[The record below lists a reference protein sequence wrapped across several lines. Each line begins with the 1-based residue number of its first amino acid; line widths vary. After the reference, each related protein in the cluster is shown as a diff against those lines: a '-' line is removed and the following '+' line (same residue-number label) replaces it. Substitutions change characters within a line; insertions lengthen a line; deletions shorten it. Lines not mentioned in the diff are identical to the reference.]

1 MFRRY
6 AWRILLP
13 VVLCLASLAALANS
27 SRQPWLDTH
36 YIERSFYDI
45 ALQREYRTEHVLPVV
60 KRWVGLLRVWMHS
73 GAGNAVE
80 QRDLLQKHLR
90 HLAGI
95 TRLPLQFVDRA
106 RDANVRVFF
115 ASKQELKTIAMREMS
130 ATAPQIPGDSVC
142 IGSIRFNRRSE
153 ITGGTVLI
161 PVARA
166 QARGKLAACIVEEVT
181 QMLGLINDSDTVR
194 HTVFSDVSDDDQL
207 TALDYLLIK
216 LLYSPY
222 LRSDMNAREVAP
234 LVRHQLELWEMS
246 GELRRAGH
254 LAGSLDLR
262 VAGR

>member
-1 MFRRY
+1 M
-6 AWRILLP
+6 
-13 VVLCLASLAALANS
+13 
-27 SRQPWLDTH
+27 
-36 YIERSFYDI
+36 
-45 ALQREYRTEHVLPVV
+45 
-60 KRWVGLLRVWMHS
+60 
-73 GAGNAVE
+73 
-80 QRDLLQKHLR
+80 
-90 HLAGI
+90 
-95 TRLPLQFVDRA
+95 
-106 RDANVRVFF
+106 
-115 ASKQELKTIAMREMS
+115 
-130 ATAPQIPGDSVC
+130 
-142 IGSIRFNRRSE
+142 
-153 ITGGTVLI
+153 LI

-222 LRSDMNAREVAP
+222 LRSGMNAREVAP

>member
-1 MFRRY
+1 M
-6 AWRILLP
+6 
-13 VVLCLASLAALANS
+13 
-27 SRQPWLDTH
+27 
-36 YIERSFYDI
+36 
-45 ALQREYRTEHVLPVV
+45 
-60 KRWVGLLRVWMHS
+60 
-73 GAGNAVE
+73 
-80 QRDLLQKHLR
+80 
-90 HLAGI
+90 
-95 TRLPLQFVDRA
+95 
-106 RDANVRVFF
+106 
-115 ASKQELKTIAMREMS
+115 
-130 ATAPQIPGDSVC
+130 
-142 IGSIRFNRRSE
+142 
-153 ITGGTVLI
+153 LI

-194 HTVFSDVSDDDQL
+194 HTVFSDDDQL

-222 LRSDMNAREVAP
+222 LRSGMNAREVAP